1 MLSHLSISDFA
12 IIDRLEI
19 DFSPGFT
26 ILTGETGTGKS
37 IIVDAM
43 SALLGGRADPDLIRA
58 GSERALIEGAFT
70 FPYGLPPSLS
80 TFLEENELN
89 EEGLILS
96 REIRREGRAAC
107 RLNGRLITLTLLKD
121 IGQGLI
127 DIHNQGEHLSL
138 LRVKEHLDFLD
149 RYGGLTA
156 LRAQVEEKVA
166 ALHHLRR
173 ELDGLLMEERE
184 RARRIDLLRY
194 QAQEIESAHLKPGE
208 EEELERERLLLAN
221 AEHLLTQLSTA
232 YEALYEGR
240 EERPPAIDLLGE
252 AKGALAKLERLDPR
266 WSEGRGQLEGMV
278 EGLSE
283 LARALRSYREAI
295 DYSPERL
302 AQLEERLELIHNL
315 KRKYGPSIAEVL
327 AFGLKATQELEKMTY
342 SQERIDELKEE
353 ERSLLAESGLLAGR
367 LSAARREAAQG
378 LSRAVEE
385 QLRQLKME
393 GARFSISLE
402 GKEDPQGV
410 EVEGKRLALGPTG
423 VDRAEFL
430 ISPNPGEPLRPLAKI
445 ASGGETSRLMLALKS
460 VLSSADQTPTLIF
473 DEIDAGLGGR
483 GSEVIGYKLW
493 ALSADHQVL
502 CVTHLPQIASFAD
515 AHFKVTKELKKGR
528 TVTRLQRLN
537 QKGRIQE
544 LAEMIGKASEAIHQ
558 SAQEIYQQ
566 AQEWKEGRAATT
578 ISPDSSGANR

>member
-1 MLSHLSISDFA
+1 M
-12 IIDRLEI
+12 
-19 DFSPGFT
+19 
-26 ILTGETGTGKS
+26 
-37 IIVDAM
+37 
-43 SALLGGRADPDLIRA
+43 
-58 GSERALIEGAFT
+58 
-70 FPYGLPPSLS
+70 
-80 TFLEENELN
+80 
-89 EEGLILS
+89 
-96 REIRREGRAAC
+96 
-107 RLNGRLITLTLLKD
+107 
-121 IGQGLI
+121 
-127 DIHNQGEHLSL
+127 
-138 LRVKEHLDFLD
+138 
-149 RYGGLTA
+149 
-156 LRAQVEEKVA
+156 RAQVEEKVT

-208 EEELERERLLLAN
+208 DEELEREHLLLAN

-232 YEALYEGR
+232 YQALYEGR
-240 EERPPAIDLLGE
+240 EEGPSAIDLLGE

-266 WSEGRGQLEGMV
+266 WSEGRGQLEGMI

-315 KRKYGPSIAEVL
+315 KRKYGPSIEEVL
-327 AFGLKATQELEKMTY
+327 AFGLRATQELERMTY
-342 SQERIDELKEE
+342 SQERIDELKER
-353 ERSLLAESGLLAGR
+353 ERSLLAEIGLLAGR
-367 LSAARREAAQG
+367 LSTARREAAQR
-378 LSRAVEE
+378 LSGAVEE

-393 GARFSISLE
+393 GARFSISVE
-402 GKEDPQGV
+402 EKEDPHGV
-410 EVEGKRLALGPTG
+410 EVEGKRLAFGPTG
-423 VDRAEFL
+423 VNRAEFL

-460 VLSSADQTPTLIF
+460 VLSSVDQTPTLIF

-528 TVTRLQRLN
+528 TVTCLQGLN
-537 QKGRIQE
+537 HKGRIQE

-566 AQEWKEGRAATT
+566 AQEWKEGRAKT
-578 ISPDSSGANR
+578 I